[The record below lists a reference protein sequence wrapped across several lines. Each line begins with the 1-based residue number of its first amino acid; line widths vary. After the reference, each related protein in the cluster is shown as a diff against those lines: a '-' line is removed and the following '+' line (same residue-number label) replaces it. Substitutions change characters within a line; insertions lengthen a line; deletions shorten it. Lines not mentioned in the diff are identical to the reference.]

1 MVDLS
6 LPNYEMFYQK
16 LGSGNLKIDNIGN
29 KIRKFVFPEEIT
41 DEEDIFTPEVK
52 ENENSE
58 NNEIESTSNVKK
70 NLSEELNKLNNLLK
84 EGVLTQEEFEKA
96 KKKILN
102 N

>member
-1 MVDLS
+1 MKGMS
-6 LPNYEMFYQK
+6 AKNA
-16 LGSGNLKIDNIGN
+16 N
-29 KIRKFVFPEEIT
+29 
-41 DEEDIFTPEVK
+41 K

-96 KKKILN
+96 KKKILDN
-102 N
+102 